1 MTENASTDGAEA
13 EQGLFG
19 LLGRFEFRLAQA
31 FIALMTVLVL
41 ASAITRTVGRPA
53 SWTVDLATFTF
64 AWAVFL
70 GADVAWRRS
79 NMVSINLV
87 VDRLPERVRAWVGL
101 VNLVLIAG
109 FLAAMVW
116 TGAMLVRTAQDRGL
130 SGLPGLS
137 YAWVTAAVPVG
148 CLLMLLTTVVKMRS
162 TLAEARGATT
172 A

>member
-1 MTENASTDGAEA
+1 MTEDASNGGADR
-13 EQGLFG
+13 GLFG
-19 LLGRFEFRLAQA
+19 LLGRIEFRLAQA
-31 FIALMTVLVL
+31 CIALMTVLVL
-41 ASAITRTVGRPA
+41 ASAVARTVGRPA

-79 NMVSINLV
+79 SMVSITLL
-87 VDRLPERVRAWVGL
+87 VDRVPERLRAWVGL
-101 VNLVLIAG
+101 LNLALIAG

-130 SGLPGLS
+130 SGLPGFS

-148 CLLMLLTTVVKMRS
+148 CLLMLLTTVVKIRG
-162 TLAEARGATT
+162 TFAEARGATT
-172 A
+172 S